1 MNITSISSGRNI
13 LSLAKEVF
21 HFANFV
27 KCWIPIYQKNNINIS
42 MELQY
47 LEKWNARIQTAWVG
61 SDHSNA
67 LSFYRSQNVL
77 GWSNFLCQTNA
88 RQKKW
93 FAFSKIGFCAITKVF
108 EEAINAVKF
117 LGWHKIFRPA
127 QNILWPVKG
136 QGRRLPQHDRAHPLG
151 PKSAWIKIPHLRSH

>member
-1 MNITSISSGRNI
+1 MNITNILSGRKI

-67 LSFYRSQNVL
+67 SSFYRPQNVL
-77 GWSNFLCQTNA
+77 GWSKFFLPDKKNYLHIVAAVTNILFKTK
-88 RQKKW
+88 RW
-93 FAFSKIGFCAITKVF
+93 FSFSKIGFCASTKVF
-108 EEAINAVKF
+108 EEALNTVKYF
-117 LGWHKIFRPA
+117 GLA
-127 QNILWPVKG
+127 QNIWTSTKHFG
-136 QGRRLPQHDRAHPLG
+136 TCKRTRH
-151 PKSAWIKIPHLRSH
+151 

>member
-1 MNITSISSGRNI
+1 MNITSISSGRKI

-27 KCWIPIYQKNNINIS
+27 KCWTPIYQKNNINIS

-77 GWSNFLCQTNA
+77 GWSNFFVPDQCQT
-88 RQKKW
+88 KKL
-93 FAFSKIGFCAITKVF
+93 FAFSKIGFFAGTKVF
-108 EEAINAVKF
+108 EEALNAVKF
-117 LGWHKIFRPA
+117 LGWLKKFGPA
-127 QNILWPVKG
+127 QNILGPVKG
-136 QGRRLPQHDRAHPLG
+136 QGINMRE
-151 PKSAWIKIPHLRSH
+151 W

>member
-1 MNITSISSGRNI
+1 MNITNISSGRKI
-13 LSLAKEVF
+13 LLLAKEVF

-77 GWSNFLCQTNA
+77 GWSRPMPDKKMICIQYNCFFCRHKSFWRGTKCSQLFGLA
-88 RQKKW
+88 QKNLDRHKTFW
-93 FAFSKIGFCAITKVF
+93 DLQKDKAWVRT
-108 EEAINAVKF
+108 AV
-117 LGWHKIFRPA
+117 
-127 QNILWPVKG
+127 QCT
-136 QGRRLPQHDRAHPLG
+136 
-151 PKSAWIKIPHLRSH
+151 